1 MASASALFPPLPRG
15 QKSAEPRRTHSEK
28 PLSRRKSNRLLSTV
42 KSLVHRPS
50 KSVGAIPPSHST
62 PQISRFFND
71 SPPMRATSLPAGS
84 ALEQQFTPTRRGQTP
99 GMDDYLTL
107 SELEN
112 VWVTQDTYVGCVQA
126 PIRPAKHTFEEVAEV
141 PTVVKHHR
149 PPRIIIPPVPAMPI
163 ITPPAEESR
172 PPARGQESR
181 PTTRVQES
189 WPPRR
194 GQESWPPAM
203 GQESRLP
210 TRGQEP
216 GPPTRGPD
224 VVVHGVV
231 HPAFRPL
238 PGPRPDS
245 SELKNPTRESYVHP
259 ALRPA
264 PYFKVDDAAGCRVAS
279 KFAVSVPASNWTN
292 GRLCRI

>member
-1 MASASALFPPLPRG
+1 MASASALFPPLPHG
-15 QKSAEPRRTHSEK
+15 QKSAEPRRTPSDEPRRTHSEK

-50 KSVGAIPPSHST
+50 KSIGAIPSSHST

-71 SPPMRATSLPAGS
+71 GPPMRATSLPAAS
-84 ALEQQFTPTRRGQTP
+84 ALEQQLTPTQRGQTP

-163 ITPPAEESR
+163 ITPPAEESW

-181 PTTRVQES
+181 PPT
-189 WPPRR
+189 R
-194 GQESWPPAM
+194 GQESWPPAR

-210 TRGQEP
+210 RGGQEP
-216 GPPTRGPD
+216 RLPTRGPD

-238 PGPRPDS
+238 AGPRPDS
-245 SELKNPTRESYVHP
+245 RELKNPTRESYVHP